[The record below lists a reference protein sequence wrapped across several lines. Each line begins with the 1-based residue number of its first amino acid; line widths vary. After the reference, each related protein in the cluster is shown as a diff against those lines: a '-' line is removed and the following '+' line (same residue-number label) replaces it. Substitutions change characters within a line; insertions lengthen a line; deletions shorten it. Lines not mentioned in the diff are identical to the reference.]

1 MNIGERVRLIRKS
14 PGINKTL
21 VEFGQSLGVSK
32 SSISDIEV
40 GRRVLTDQMALAIC
54 RTYGVNEEWLR
65 TGAGEMFIQIDRS
78 EKLARMVDELLA
90 DREESFRK
98 RLVSAILSL
107 NEDQLRAVESFCNK
121 LYAAQDEQTTDQ
133 TDGIDIEE
141 ELAEYQR
148 QLLAEKSQE
157 ASSSQSLA

>member
-1 MNIGERVRLIRKS
+1 MKTNERVRAVRQSQNL
-14 PGINKTL
+14 TMD
-21 VEFGQSLGVSK
+21 EFGRALGVQRA
-32 SSISDIEV
+32 SISRIES
-40 GRRVLTDQMALAIC
+40 GSRPLTDQMALAIC